1 MAEHARRALRIVRPL
16 RTYERFLEDD
26 LLHQPALIRELEV
39 VGEASIH
46 VSDEFRESHA
56 DWPWREMRDMRNQLI
71 HGYASVDLGIVWDT
85 ARHGIPKLL
94 RLLKRELGQL
104 TKEHGGTVRRPRSP
118 I

>member
-1 MAEHARRALRIVRPL
+1 MSRRNDLLYIKDMEEHAQRALRIVRPL

-39 VGEASIH
+39 IGEASIH
-46 VSDEFRESHA
+46 VSDEFRESHPE
-56 DWPWREMRDMRNQLI
+56 WPWKEMRDMRNQLI

-94 RLLKRELGQL
+94 RQVKRELG
-104 TKEHGGTVRRPRSP
+104 
-118 I
+118 